1 MARRRATFPE
11 GIAEAEQRYAQVLR
25 DIRDRR
31 VETQQALG
39 RLLGWSISTV
49 SRFEAGTERPDEAT
63 HRRYCALASTDELR
77 QRAMAAYE
85 ALPAPPVRHVAP
97 ARRSAEEWQGRA
109 LDGPGIYG
117 FFEAK
122 YPAYPALRLFGDEA
136 KPLPVW
142 VEPAAS
148 EQWTDVEAPLGVLDL
163 SNPPPDVRQWRYWE
177 RCDPR
182 AERQFQRHLDEW
194 DHQLREIQAGKR
206 AHLDTW
212 NQLTYD
218 LADMTRDDCGRIQ
231 LACKLG
237 TYFHSLSTSEAL
249 DPELTEAYAAW
260 PDSDPDL
267 VWPRLERRAWLHER
281 VHDPVADGRRRSA
294 ALGVSTLTIVRVRN
308 RSFDGYKM
316 FLSPRSCTVATQRR
330 RYHVVPSGMFQ
341 PFIPSESSDLLQEQ
355 FQELETGDGRVDPQ
369 AIYRR
374 REARLLADMLKH
386 GSAALLY
393 TGVGV
398 NLLALRH
405 EICTA
410 LIIEDPSWYERE
422 RGELRICDEYLQQCQ
437 QTDLLP
443 DQRWVQLIS
452 LDRYGLE
459 IEPRWRD
466 ALSARN
472 VVAPGAAAVDLGLRV
487 ARAVTS

>member
-1 MARRRATFPE
+1 MGHVPE

-25 DIRDRR
+25 DIRDLRG
-31 VETQQALG
+31 ETQQALG

-49 SRFEAGTERPDEAT
+49 SRFEAGTERPDGAT

-77 QRAMAAYE
+77 QRAMAAHE
-85 ALPAPPVRHVAP
+85 ALPAPPVRQVAP

-218 LADMTRDDCGRIQ
+218 LADMTRDDRVRIQ
-231 LACKLG
+231 LIA
-237 TYFHSLSTSEAL
+237 SSE
-249 DPELTEAYAAW
+249 PTFT
-260 PDSDPDL
+260 
-267 VWPRLERRAWLHER
+267 
-281 VHDPVADGRRRSA
+281 RSA
-294 ALGVSTLTIVRVRN
+294 RLRLWIRN
-308 RSFDGYKM
+308 
-316 FLSPRSCTVATQRR
+316 
-330 RYHVVPSGMFQ
+330 
-341 PFIPSESSDLLQEQ
+341 
-355 FQELETGDGRVDPQ
+355 
-369 AIYRR
+369 
-374 REARLLADMLKH
+374 
-386 GSAALLY
+386 
-393 TGVGV
+393 
-398 NLLALRH
+398 
-405 EICTA
+405 
-410 LIIEDPSWYERE
+410 
-422 RGELRICDEYLQQCQ
+422 
-437 QTDLLP
+437 
-443 DQRWVQLIS
+443 
-452 LDRYGLE
+452 
-459 IEPRWRD
+459 
-466 ALSARN
+466 
-472 VVAPGAAAVDLGLRV
+472 
-487 ARAVTS
+487 